1 MPEHLYKKTSSLT
14 TSFKVP
20 HHKVFWIFFRFYSIK
35 MLTFRK
41 ILKKNQGNPPGA
53 PKEPSTAIF
62 RSLKIGALRKMGIRI
77 HYYVLD
83 SV

>member
-1 MPEHLYKKTSSLT
+1 
-14 TSFKVP
+14 
-20 HHKVFWIFFRFYSIK
+20 

-41 ILKKNQGNPPGA
+41 ILKKNHGNPPGA